1 MTREEAI
8 KILDPESSTISATDI
23 VEKWENISEMVREA
37 HRMAI
42 SALRAQQTTEK
53 LDRSRGEGCFICKG
67 ASYLDGDICISG
79 THYARLSQLNFCPDC
94 GRPLTEE
101 AWAEMEKRTGE

>member
-8 KILDPESSTISATDI
+8 KILDPESSAISATDI

-42 SALRAQQTTEK
+42 SALRAQQTK
-53 LDRSRGEGCFICKG
+53 MDRNRWDGCEYCNDTLKNYRYINAC
-67 ASYLDGDICISG
+67 DIGKRSLIYD
-79 THYARLSQLNFCPDC
+79 TPRYCPIC

-101 AWAEMEKRTGE
+101 AWAELERMIT